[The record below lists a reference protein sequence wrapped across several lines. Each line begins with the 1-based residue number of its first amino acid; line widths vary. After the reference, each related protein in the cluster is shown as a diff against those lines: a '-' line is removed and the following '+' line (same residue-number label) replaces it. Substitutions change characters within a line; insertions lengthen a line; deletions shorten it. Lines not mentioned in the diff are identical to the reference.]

1 MKNRITILFVIIFAA
16 SSFPQTRMKQKIDS
30 LLSSSFFDTTML
42 AVKAYDATADRI
54 LYAKNDKMLLH
65 PASNMKILTSAAGL
79 VFLGP
84 NYKFE
89 TKIFYSGT
97 IANGILEGDLFFKGG
112 ANPDFTTAQLDSL
125 IQQIKA
131 KGIKKINGR
140 ILGDVSMM
148 DSLFWRS
155 GWMWDDD
162 PSTDE
167 AYLTPLT
174 INDNGIKIIVSKLD
188 GEISVSTLPQVSF
201 LEFKNDL
208 TNNADSST
216 KLIVTR
222 DWVNRNNTIIVKG
235 NLGKNFKTDTT
246 TINLFAPEKYFLQL
260 TKERFN
266 TAGISVGGDVAFAKV
281 PIYAAPFLTHEIY
294 FDDVIDNLN
303 KQSDNLSAELTLSAL
318 ALKLGDE
325 PATAKDGIKAIDS
338 LLQLAGFD
346 SKNYRFADGS
356 GVSHYNL
363 VSAELLCGVLKYMHQ
378 SQPELCNILIRSF
391 PIAGVDGTLERRMR
405 NTAAENN
412 VKAKTGTLSGV
423 SNLSGF
429 VTAKNGHQIIFSIL
443 TQNQTRKTSRVVEYQ
458 NKICEMLAG
467 YDE

>member
-1 MKNRITILFVIIFAA
+1 MKNRITFLFVIIFAA
-16 SSFPQTRMKQKIDS
+16 SSFPQARLKHKIDS
-30 LLSSSFFDTTML
+30 LLSASFFDTTML
-42 AVKAYDATADRI
+42 AVKVYDATTDRI

-65 PASNMKILTSAAGL
+65 PASNMKILTSSAAL

-84 NYKFE
+84 DYKFE
-89 TKIFYSGT
+89 TRVFYAGT
-97 IANGILEGDLFFKGG
+97 IADGILEGDLFFKGG

-125 IQQIKA
+125 IQQIKE

-140 ILGDVSMM
+140 IVGDVSMM

-174 INDNGIKIIVSKLD
+174 INDNGIKVIVSKIN
-188 GEISVSTLPQVSF
+188 GEISVSTVPQVSF
-201 LEFKNDL
+201 LEIKNEL
-208 TNNADSST
+208 TAYADSSAN
-216 KLIVTR
+216 LIVTR
-222 DWVNRNNTIIVKG
+222 DWVNRSNTIIVKG
-235 NLGKNFKTDTT
+235 NLGGNFRTDTT

-260 TKERFN
+260 VKDRLN
-266 TAGISVGGDVAFAKV
+266 
-281 PIYAAPFLTHEIY
+281 LREIY
-294 FDDVIDNLN
+294 FKGEITFGVVPENAVEIAKHSSTFNEAVDNLN
-303 KQSDNLSAELTLSAL
+303 KQSDNLSTELTLSAL
-318 ALKLGDE
+318 ALKFGDS
-325 PATAKDGIKAIDS
+325 PATADNGIRALDS
-338 LLQLAGFD
+338 LLKLAGFD
-346 SKNYRFADGS
+346 SHNYRFADGS

-363 VSAELLCGVLKYMHQ
+363 VSAELLCGVLKYMYH
-378 SQPELCNILIRSF
+378 SQPGLCNILIRSF

-429 VTAKNGHQIIFSIL
+429 VTAKNGHQLIFSIM
-443 TQNQTRKTSRVVEYQ
+443 TQNQTRKTARVVEYQ
-458 NKICEMLAG
+458 NKICELLAG